1 MIHTCFPQGYSLI
14 ACLNPSLRG
23 VYSRESLHAEVMPK
37 VTLMPNSDC
46 SFTTTGLAEEGR
58 GSLLHIGVRSMA
70 RSVFKKPV
78 FLFFSFFSF
87 FYFFFMGDRC
97 VSYIHRRLISKTQL
111 RFQLSQNSGLGLY
124 VESFLIVFNL
134 LFFFSFV
141 AVEIICAR
149 GNILFTD
156 SESHREI
163 FIHSML
169 QWLHLQLI
177 YESGCVYI
185 YLYASR
191 DKIISERLKRQGE

>member
-87 FYFFFMGDRC
+87 FYFFFLWEIDAC
-97 VSYIHRRLISKTQL
+97 LIFIEGWFPKPSSGSSFPKT
-111 RFQLSQNSGLGLY
+111 LGLDCMWR
-124 VESFLIVFNL
+124 VF
-134 LFFFSFV
+134 
-141 AVEIICAR
+141 
-149 GNILFTD
+149 
-156 SESHREI
+156 
-163 FIHSML
+163 
-169 QWLHLQLI
+169 
-177 YESGCVYI
+177 
-185 YLYASR
+185 
-191 DKIISERLKRQGE
+191 